1 MPRELMKTGMLTLAA
16 GAVGWVAWSGEVI
29 LLPAALAFPLLWARS
44 SSRAASVLI
53 ASGYFLAA
61 SRGLPQGVATYYAAD
76 LWPGLALWL
85 IASVSFLLVHALLW
99 TERGGWRPA
108 VRYLLAMVL
117 MAVPPFG
124 ITGWAHPIT
133 AAGVIF
139 PGWGWVGLA
148 AMTAGLVGMASRLWP
163 VIIVTLGGFWIWSA
177 VNWVDP
183 KIPDSWRGIDLQMG
197 ATLGRDNSLQR
208 QQQLLDVVRG
218 AGADARANTVVLP
231 ESALGFWTLTAARH
245 WQSSLT
251 GTDMAVVG
259 GAVVVDGGGYD
270 NVLVEVTEK
279 GSLVLY
285 RERMPVPGAMW
296 QPWLHWL
303 GHAGGA
309 RALFFDNPVVEV
321 GGTRAAPLICYEQLI
336 VWPVLQSMVHDP
348 DIIVAV
354 GNGWWTSGTSIV
366 AIQRASTEA
375 WARLFDKPL
384 ILSFNK

>member
-1 MPRELMKTGMLTLAA
+1 MRHDWIKTCLVTVTA
-16 GAVGWVAWSGEVI
+16 GAVGCVAWSGEVV
-29 LLPAALAFPLLWARS
+29 LLPAALAFPLLWALS
-44 SSRAASVLI
+44 PSRAASASI
-53 ASGYFLAA
+53 ASGYFLTA
-61 SRGLPQGVATYYAAD
+61 SRGLPQGVASYYAAD

-85 IASVSFLLVHALLW
+85 IASVSFVLVHTLLW
-99 TERGGWRPA
+99 TERGGWRRAA
-108 VRYLLAMVL
+108 VYLLAMAL

-183 KIPDSWRGIDLQMG
+183 KIPASWRGIDLQMG

-208 QQQLLDVVRG
+208 HQHLIDVVKRG
-218 AGADARANTVVLP
+218 GADARANRVVLP
-231 ESALGFWTLTAARH
+231 ESALGFWTPTTAWL

-251 GTDMAVVG
+251 GTDMMVMG
-259 GAVVVDGGGYD
+259 GAVVVDAGGYD

-279 GSLVLY
+279 GSSVLY

-296 QPWLHWL
+296 QPWLPWL

-309 RALFFDNPVVEV
+309 RAHFFDNPVVEV

-336 VWPVLQSMVHDP
+336 VWPVLQSMTHDP
-348 DIIVAV
+348 DVIVAV
-354 GNGWWTSGTSIV
+354 ANGWWTSGSSIID
-366 AIQRASTEA
+366 IQRASTEA
-375 WARLFDKPL
+375 WARLFEKPL
-384 ILSFNK
+384 VFSINK